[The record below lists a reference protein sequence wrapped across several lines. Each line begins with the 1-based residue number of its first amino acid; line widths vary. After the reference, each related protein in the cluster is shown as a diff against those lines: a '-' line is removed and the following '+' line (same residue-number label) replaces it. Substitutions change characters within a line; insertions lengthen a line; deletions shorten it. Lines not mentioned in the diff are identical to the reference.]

1 MPLPPANARRDPDAG
16 NSARSA
22 TVRFGQDA
30 GIHYAVS
37 PGCRERLLPLKV
49 LRGRIG
55 GLRGTNGP
63 PETKPQGV
71 KVRQNTHK
79 QLYSQW

>member
-63 PETKPQGV
+63 PQTKPQSV
-71 KVRQNTHK
+71 KVRQNTRK
-79 QLYSQW
+79 